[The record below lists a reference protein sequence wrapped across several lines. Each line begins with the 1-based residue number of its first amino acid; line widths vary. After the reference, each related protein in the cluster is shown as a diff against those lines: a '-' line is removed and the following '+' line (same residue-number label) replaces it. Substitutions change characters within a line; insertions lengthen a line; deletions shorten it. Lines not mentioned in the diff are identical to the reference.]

1 MNVRLKPLD
10 QQVMVITGATSG
22 IGLAT
27 ARMAAGKGVRLVL
40 AARNGEALET
50 LAEEIRAK
58 GGAAVAV
65 PADVGEEADVRRIAE
80 TAKREHGGFDTWVN
94 NAGGS
99 IYGRC
104 LEVDVADMR
113 RLFETNFWG
122 TVYGSRIACET
133 LRTRGGALINV
144 GSEVSDR
151 AVPLQGPYSA
161 SKHAVKGWTDALR
174 MELADE
180 RAPISV
186 TLIKPGPIDTPFT
199 RHAKNYM
206 ADEPMHAPPVYTP
219 VAVAEAILHA
229 ACTPVR
235 DLFVGGGAKLV
246 STLSHVAPRLTD
258 LLLEKFL
265 LPRTHS
271 GKPARQEEALHR
283 PGGEEL
289 QERGGYPGMVR
300 NSTYTRAA
308 MHPALT
314 GLAVLGV
321 GLAARALTRG
331 RGLPGLALQGL
342 AKRSAAAALA
352 SRLARRNA

>member
-10 QQVMVITGATSG
+10 EQVMVITGATSG

-27 ARMAAGKGVRLVL
+27 ARMAARKGVRLVI

-50 LAEEIRAK
+50 LAREIRED
-58 GGAAVAV
+58 GGSAVTVA
-65 PADVGEEADVRRIAE
+65 ADVGKEEDVRRIAD

-104 LEVDVADMR
+104 LEVDVEDMR
-113 RLFETNFWG
+113 RLFDTNFWG
-122 TVYGSRIACET
+122 TVHGSRIACET

-151 AVPLQGPYSA
+151 AIPLQGPYSA

-174 MELADE
+174 MELEDE
-180 RAPISV
+180 GAAISV

-206 ADEPMHAPPVYTP
+206 ADEPKHAPPVYTP
-219 VAVAEAILHA
+219 EAVAEAILHA

-235 DLFVGGGAKLV
+235 DLFVGGGAKAV
-246 STLSHVAPRLTD
+246 SAFSTLAPRLTD

-265 LPRTHS
+265 IPRTHS
-271 GKPARQEEALHR
+271 GKPARPDDALHQA
-283 PGGEEL
+283 GGQEL
-289 QERGGYPGMVR
+289 QERGEYPGMVR
-300 NSTYTRAA
+300 NSTYTRAS

-314 GLAVLGV
+314 SLAVLGV

-331 RGLPGLALQGL
+331 RGPQSLAARG
-342 AKRSAAAALA
+342 AAAMLA